1 MSKCG
6 RRRTPRIRDVRR
18 RPRWIAIGKA
28 IGRLRRSVSGGIG
41 QIGVF
46 LSPRLGG
53 TANGIRTVRPGGLP
67 LPNRSLF
74 SPTPFVVSSPRRFAP
89 ICLSAAPCVKFFPPQ
104 VKDFPLFPEY
114 WSEGRVRTRCPP
126 ASREKGFRHGLQLP
140 IPLSPTGGTGA
151 LARPRAR
158 HLHGIRHQWTVRPH
172 MDGRGVRPPSLGSR
186 ELTWPPRSIRPS
198 PP

>member
-140 IPLSPTGGTGA
+140 IPLSPTGG
-151 LARPRAR
+151 RA
-158 HLHGIRHQWTVRPH
+158 
-172 MDGRGVRPPSLGSR
+172 
-186 ELTWPPRSIRPS
+186 PS
-198 PP
+198 PVLVQGICTESAINGPSGRTWTDGASVPPVLAPGN